1 MTTQTLTV
9 LLELA
14 ATQSGFD
21 VRAQAPDGW
30 VGFASTQSPLRVWLR
45 AAPDGA
51 LVVALSMCNV
61 GDALAAEA
69 LGATSAGELPT
80 GSVVARAVAD
90 RATLGR
96 LLRRAWQLSRTLPDG
111 LLLAFEKRTASL
123 PRGTEVERLVVQRV
137 GQDLFREGLLDYWE
151 GRCAVTGLAVRGLL
165 RASHIKPWAACET
178 DAERLDVFNGLLLAP
193 HLDAAFDGGW
203 VTFDDEGVMMCAS
216 ALDAEAC
223 AVLAITPSMRMKR
236 IEDRHRKYLTH
247 HRSSVFVDKNA
258 RGL

>member
-1 MTTQTLTV
+1 MTTQTPTV

-21 VRAQAPDGW
+21 VRAQSPDGW

-51 LVVALSMCNV
+51 LVVALSMRDV

-69 LGATSAGELPT
+69 LGATTAGELPT
-80 GSVVARAVAD
+80 GSVVARVVAD

-123 PRGTEVERLVVQRV
+123 PRSTEVERMVLQRV

-165 RASHIKPWAACET
+165 RASHIKPWAACER

-193 HLDAAFDGGW
+193 QLDAAFDGGW
-203 VTFDDEGVMMCAS
+203 ITVADDGAVVIS
-216 ALDAEAC
+216 AELDAA
-223 AVLAITPSMRMKR
+223 ARRALGLDATMRLAR
-236 IEDRHRKYLTH
+236 IDDRHRAYLGH
-247 HRSSVFVDKNA
+247 HRARVFTSP
-258 RGL
+258 